1 MSLNLRFGSLVALGC
16 LATAP
21 ATAPAQSDL
30 ASAGNRAAAAWR
42 AHDPAALVG
51 RSSAVVLQ
59 IPGADPSAALGRAQA
74 IELLRRHFHSASER
88 RVQVAAAREV
98 EAGRGVVELER
109 HYVVRGTTDERR
121 ETVFLGFRLI
131 QGEWVLS
138 EVRTA
143 L

>member
-1 MSLNLRFGSLVALGC
+1 MSLNRRLAALAAFGC
-16 LATAP
+16 LAGAAP
-21 ATAPAQSDL
+21 AIAQTDL
-30 ASAGNRAAAAWR
+30 ASAADRAAAAWL
-42 AHDPAALVG
+42 AHDPPALVG
-51 RSSAVVLQ
+51 GSTTLVLQ

-74 IELLRRHFHSASER
+74 IELLRRHFHSAAER
-88 RVQVAAAREV
+88 RVNVAAAREV
-98 EAGRGVVELER
+98 ETGRGVVELER

-131 QGEWVLS
+131 RGQWLLS